1 MTGLEGVLPGTLEQ
15 QAAAAAIIGGLIIVG
30 AIIAWLARVVWP
42 MSHRLGRFLDDWIG
56 VEARPGFDAVPGF
69 PERLKAVETTTA
81 ATAKDTKDNTAKL
94 EGLQTAV
101 TDVQASLADAKK
113 TANISKDNAAKL
125 MELQT
130 AVADIQHNVK
140 PNSGTSAHDLVTG
153 PLKEISDF
161 LTAHFPD
168 WKPS

>member
-1 MTGLEGVLPGTLEQ
+1 MTGLEGSFLGTPEQ
-15 QAAAAAIIGGLIIVG
+15 LAAAVAIIGGLIIVG
-30 AIIAWLARVVWP
+30 GIIAWLARVVWP
-42 MSHRLGRFLDDWIG
+42 MSHRLGRFLDDWVG

-69 PERLKAVETTTA
+69 PERLKAVETTTV
-81 ATAKDTKDNTAKL
+81 ATSKDTK
-94 EGLQTAV
+94 E
-101 TDVQASLADAKK
+101 
-113 TANISKDNAAKL
+113 NAAKL
-125 MELQT
+125 VELQT

-161 LTAHFPD
+161 LTTHFPD